1 MQYGHN
7 GNYCSHGEFF
17 FYLKKVN
24 CLSQMFQGDRGI
36 LALKGLGYP
45 KVHPNSNT
53 APRFRASCV
62 INTPLWQLY
71 DPIPR
76 SLTLHVSFYFYKS
89 LSDSIALY
97 QLSCY
102 AVKPLTIQQSS

>member
-53 APRFRASCV
+53 AP
-62 INTPLWQLY
+62 
-71 DPIPR
+71 
-76 SLTLHVSFYFYKS
+76 
-89 LSDSIALY
+89 
-97 QLSCY
+97 
-102 AVKPLTIQQSS
+102 